1 MDSNELKKLDD
12 DQKRVISRAIQ
23 NGDKSVYDFLKSSIN
38 SITYEVGDESVT
50 IDKTDNSISYTKQ
63 STGQLTDKDILNDLQ
78 NPESIL
84 YQIMNNL
91 GYEPE
96 QIKALQIFEIIDI
109 LKQDVDDES
118 LNMMKISQENYQP
131 YKEWLNNC

>member
-12 DQKRVISRAIQ
+12 DQKRVISGAIQ

-38 SITYEVGDESVT
+38 SITYEVEDESVT
-50 IDKTDNSISYTKQ
+50 IDKTDKSISYTKQ

-84 YQIMNNL
+84 YQIMKNL
-91 GYEPE
+91 GCKPE
-96 QIKALQIFEIIDI
+96 DIKALQLFDIITV
-109 LKQDVDDES
+109 LKQDIDDVS
-118 LNMMKISQENYQP
+118 LKEMGISQEDYQP
-131 YKEWLNNC
+131 YQKWLNNC